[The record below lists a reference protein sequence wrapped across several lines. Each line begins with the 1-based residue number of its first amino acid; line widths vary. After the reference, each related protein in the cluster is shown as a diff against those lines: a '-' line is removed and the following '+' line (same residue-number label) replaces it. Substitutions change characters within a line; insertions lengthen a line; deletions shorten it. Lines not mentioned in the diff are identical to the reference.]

1 MSLISQEDLNRVRSS
16 ANIVDVVG
24 NYISLT
30 PKGKNFFAI
39 CPFHEDHNPSMSVSP
54 DKQIYRC
61 FVCGNTGNVFTFV
74 EKFLGV
80 SFAEAVSIVAKECG
94 VTLSL
99 DQTIKKED
107 KFQKEHELMDLV
119 LKIYQ
124 NNLRAYEGEKA
135 IDYLKKRNLFDET
148 VKEFEIGLSLNKNI
162 LHDLLKE
169 KKYGDKMLEELGL
182 INCNEKEFLDVFRN
196 RILFPIHDLN
206 GYVVGFTGRCY
217 LTDIV
222 PKYLNTKETY
232 LFKKGKVL
240 FNYHRA
246 RDAIRL
252 NKSLILVEGN
262 MDAIRLS
269 SVGIKNVVALMGT
282 SLTKDQMEA
291 LKKLRVPLVL
301 MLDNDSAGESA
312 TYSIG
317 NLLEE
322 QGLSFSVVRLSGAKD
337 PDEYVVQFGKEAMV
351 HNLEKTLSFMDFKL
365 NYLKKNKNLD
375 EISDLSE
382 YIKSVLINLKKSQDD
397 VLIEVTLQKLVKD
410 YNISYDVL
418 REQLGTKE
426 LSKKEEKKSVVK
438 NNKRINGY
446 DKLCEEILYYM
457 MNGGEYIRLFQKH
470 IGIFPIQNYRMIANE
485 ILYYYEKNKTI
496 CLADFI
502 TYMETNALKDV
513 VLEIIN
519 REHKIELNSDAMFGA
534 IKLFQVKSKEREIK
548 EVKDKIKN
556 ELDDRK
562 KMELTQKLMELKKE
576 VF

>member
-1 MSLISQEDLNRVRSS
+1 MSLISQEDINKVRNS
-16 ANIVDVVG
+16 ANIVDVIG
-24 NYISLT
+24 SYISLT
-30 PKGKNFFAI
+30 PKGKNFFAV

-80 SFAEAVSIVAKECG
+80 SFAEAVFTVAKSCG
-94 VTLSL
+94 VVISSEQTL
-99 DQTIKKED
+99 KKED
-107 KFQKEHELMDLV
+107 KLQKEHELMALV

-124 NNLRAYEGEKA
+124 NNLRAFEGEKA
-135 IDYLKKRNLFDET
+135 LAYLQKRGLFDAT
-148 VKEFEIGLSLNKNI
+148 IKEFEIGLSLNKNI

-169 KKYGDKMLEELGL
+169 KEYGDKMLEDLGL

-252 NKSLILVEGN
+252 SKTLILVEGN

-282 SLTKDQMEA
+282 SLTKEQIEA
-291 LKKLRVPLVL
+291 LKKLRVHLVL
-301 MLDNDSAGESA
+301 MLDNDEAGESA

-322 QGLSFSVVRLSGAKD
+322 QGFSFSVVRLNGAKD
-337 PDEYVVQFGKEAMV
+337 PDEYVVQFGKEAMMS
-351 HNLEKTLSFMDFKL
+351 NLEKSFSFMDFKL

-382 YIKSVLINLKKSQDD
+382 YIKSVIANLKKSQDD
-397 VLIEVTLQKLVKD
+397 VLKEVTLQKLVKD

-418 REQLGTKE
+418 REQLGTEEKTE
-426 LSKKEEKKSVVK
+426 KIEKKSLVK
-438 NNKRINGY
+438 NNPRINGY
-446 DKLCEEILYYM
+446 DKLCETILFYM
-457 MNGGEYIRLFQKH
+457 MNGGDFIRLFQNH
-470 IGIFPIQNYRMIANE
+470 IGVFPEQKHRLIANE
-485 ILYYYEKNKTI
+485 ILYYYEKHKRI

-502 TYMETNALKDV
+502 TYIETNDLKDKI
-513 VLEIIN
+513 LEIIS
-519 REHKIELNSDAMFGA
+519 REDGVELNNEAMFEC
-534 IKLFQVKSKEREIK
+534 IKLFNLKAKERKISEIK
-548 EVKDKIKN
+548 EKIKN
-556 ELDDRK
+556 EFDVHK
-562 KMELTQKLMELKKE
+562 KMELTKKLTELKKE